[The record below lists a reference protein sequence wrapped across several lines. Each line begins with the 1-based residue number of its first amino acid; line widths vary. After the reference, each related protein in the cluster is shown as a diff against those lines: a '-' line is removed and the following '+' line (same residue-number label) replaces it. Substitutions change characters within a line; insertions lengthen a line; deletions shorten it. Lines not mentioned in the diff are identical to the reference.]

1 MNKTRLLLLTLL
13 VFVIHTVVVM
23 LTCGWLF
30 SWVYA
35 LPPVEIWVPM
45 ETMTSPQTMM
55 YLNLLALVI
64 AFFFVFVYAIIYKG
78 IPGKTWTRGLM
89 YGLLLWLASSIGM
102 ASMIFL
108 MNISPFVVIY
118 WMAQGLL
125 ISLLSGL
132 FVGGLYKGK

>member
-1 MNKTRLLLLTLL
+1 
-13 VFVIHTVVVM
+13 
-23 LTCGWLF
+23 
-30 SWVYA
+30 
-35 LPPVEIWVPM
+35 M